1 MIPDRL
7 RSVVTVGRP
16 WVVAPVTVGHG
27 VNEFLSI
34 VLPPVI
40 PLLVADFG
48 ISYSQA
54 GFLLTVFF
62 LMYLLFQLPAGILGD
77 RIGQSRLIVVGLLAM
92 ALGIGVASVAQTY
105 GMLLVAQA
113 IAGIGGSTFH
123 PAGMSIISDV
133 EGAATE
139 GRAMGVFGFGGAIGT
154 MTAPVVV
161 GGLAAVAGWR
171 IALGGG
177 AALALA
183 ITLLSGPALLRAR
196 GGDKATPATDGGQK
210 RSASTRLRATL
221 SAARVPITTRIVVL
235 FCITLVLSM
244 QARGIQTFTTAY
256 VSTETGSS
264 LAAGNFSFFTLLVGG
279 SLASLWAGGLAD
291 RVDRGKLGAVVS
303 GATALLVAGNLVVV
317 PLLSDLPQLV
327 VLAVLSGWFAL
338 IGVGVYAAY
347 PVKNA
352 LVSTEAEVA
361 SSGSL
366 FGLIQTASAIGSA
379 AGPAVFG
386 VVATRWSVEAAFP
399 SIALTGVALAGLF
412 GVLKITD

>member
-1 MIPDRL
+1 MRERL
-7 RSVVTVGRP
+7 RSLIAVARP
-16 WVVAPVTVGHG
+16 WVVGPVTVGHG

-34 VLPPVI
+34 VFPPVI

-48 ISYSQA
+48 ISYSEA

-77 RIGQSRLIVVGLLAM
+77 HIGQSRLIVVGLGAM
-92 ALGIGVASVAQTY
+92 AVGIGVAAVAETY
-105 GMLLVAQA
+105 GTLLVAQA

-133 EGAATE
+133 EGTGTE

-171 IALGGG
+171 IALAGG
-177 AALALA
+177 AILALVV
-183 ITLLSGPALLRAR
+183 TLLGGPALLRAR
-196 GGDKATPATDGGQK
+196 GAESPIPTTDGGRSRSTRDRL
-210 RSASTRLRATL
+210 RSAVA
-221 SAARVPITTRIVVL
+221 AARFDVTARIVVL

-244 QARGIQTFTTAY
+244 QARGVQTFTTAY
-256 VSTETGSS
+256 VSAETGSS
-264 LAAGNFSFFTLLVGG
+264 LWAGNFTFFTLLVGG

-291 RVDRGKLGAVVS
+291 RVDRARLGVAVS
-303 GATALLVAGNLVVV
+303 AATALLVAGNLVVV
-317 PLLSDLPQLV
+317 PLLSGLPT
-327 VLAVLSGWFAL
+327 LAFLALLSGWFAL

-352 LVSTEAEVA
+352 LVSTEADVA

-366 FGLIQTASAIGSA
+366 FGLIQTASAVGSA

-386 VVATRWSVEAAFP
+386 VVATRWGVAAAFP
-399 SIALTGVALAGLF
+399 SIALTGAALAGLF
-412 GVLKITD
+412 GLLGAVE

>member
-1 MIPDRL
+1 MRERL
-7 RSVVTVGRP
+7 RSVVEVARP
-16 WVVAPVTVGHG
+16 WVVGPVTVGHG

-77 RIGQSRLIVVGLLAM
+77 RIGQSRLIVVGLFAM
-92 ALGIGVASVAQTY
+92 AVGIGIASVAESY
-105 GMLLVAQA
+105 GTLLVAQA

-133 EGAATE
+133 EGSATE

-161 GGLAAVAGWR
+161 GGLAAIAGWR
-171 IALGGG
+171 VALAGG
-177 AALALA
+177 AVLALA
-183 ITLLSGPALLRAR
+183 VTLVSGPGLLRAR
-196 GGDKATPATDGGQK
+196 GDDGTSPATDGGQE
-210 RSASTRLRATL
+210 RSTSTRVRAAL
-221 SAARVPITTRIVVL
+221 SAARVPITARIVVL

-256 VSTETGSS
+256 VSAETGSS

-291 RVDRGKLGAVVS
+291 RVDRSKLGAVVS
-303 GATALLVAGNLVVV
+303 GVTALLVAGNLVVV
-317 PLLSDLPQLV
+317 PLLSTLPQLGI
-327 VLAVLSGWFAL
+327 LAVLSGWFAL

-352 LVSTEAEVA
+352 LVSTEADVA

-366 FGLIQTASAIGSA
+366 FGLIQTASAVGSA

-386 VVATRWSVEAAFP
+386 VVATRFGVAAAFP

-412 GVLKITD
+412 GLLGVVD